1 MDTVDS
7 RWEELARKHEASLAR
22 YVELANELEPETWA
36 APIGERKWT
45 PIEITEHLRA
55 SYEIVINELTG
66 GKGMRVRTNA
76 LLRPLIKL
84 MYLPKIL
91 KTRRMPENIK
101 APVEIRPAN
110 CIEDRAEALRTL
122 NDFGARAQ
130 KEIGD
135 RRNDP
140 KAYAT
145 HYLLG
150 KIRPLEGMEFMTI
163 HLEHHTRQLPNA

>member
-7 RWEELARKHEASLAR
+7 RWEELARNHEASLSR
-22 YVELANELEPETWA
+22 YVALANELSPEAWA
-36 APIGERKWT
+36 TPIGEGKWT
-45 PIEITEHLRA
+45 PMEITEHLRA
-55 SYEIVINELTG
+55 SYEIVIKELTG
-66 GKGMRVRTNA
+66 GEGMRVRTSA

-84 MYLPKIL
+84 FYMPKIL
-91 KTRRMPENIK
+91 RTRRMPENIK
-101 APVEIRPAN
+101 APAEIRPTN
-110 CIEDRAEALRTL
+110 CIEDRDAAVKALHDL
-122 NDFGARAQ
+122 GIRAQ

-145 HYLLG
+145 HYLMG
-150 KIRPLEGMEFMTI
+150 KIRPLEGIGFLTV